1 MYITE
6 TYKYK
11 KDGIVYVGG
20 EVPEGAEIL
29 ETMDILNA
37 EDNYDLIRISDN
49 ENMGSSLW
57 LHDGDVQENY
67 REEEHKEEPEPEPLP
82 EVPINANN

>member
-1 MYITE
+1 MFITQ

-11 KDGIVYVGG
+11 YNGIVYVGG

-37 EDNYDLIRISDN
+37 ENGYDLIRIADG
-49 ENMGSSLW
+49 ENMGNSVW
-57 LHDGDVQENY
+57 LRNGDTQENY
-67 REEEHKEEPEPEPLP
+67 TEIEEPVEF
-82 EVPINANN
+82 AKK

>member
-29 ETMDILNA
+29 ETMEILNA
-37 EDNYDLIRISDN
+37 EDGYDLIRIHDN
-49 ENMGSSLW
+49 ENMGANVW
-57 LHDGDVQENY
+57 IRAGDLVKNY
-67 REEEHKEEPEPEPLP
+67 REKKHVEPEPQE
-82 EVPINANN
+82 

>member
-1 MYITE
+1 MFITQS
-6 TYKYK
+6 YKYE

-20 EVPEGAEIL
+20 NVPEGATIL

-37 EDNYDLIRISDN
+37 EEGFELVRKSDG
-49 ENMGSSLW
+49 ENVGNSVW

-67 REEEHKEEPEPEPLP
+67 REEVIPEPEPEQ
-82 EVPINANN
+82 PID

>member
-11 KDGIVYVGG
+11 HNGIVYVGG

-29 ETMDILNA
+29 ETLEILNA
-37 EDNYDLIRISDN
+37 EDGYDLIRIRDE
-49 ENMGSSLW
+49 ENMGANVW
-57 LHDGDVQENY
+57 IRPGDLVENY
-67 REEEHKEEPEPEPLP
+67 REEEHIEPEQ
-82 EVPINANN
+82 